1 MVLLEPPDPRRIEI
15 NPIVRRLIREARER
29 RGEPPLGEPDRRG
42 AGAQKQRTA
51 GDNLRLEG
59 YRDEGCCLH

>member
-29 RGEPPLGEPDRRG
+29 RGEPPWASQIEEELGRRSKG
-42 AGAQKQRTA
+42 PQETT
-51 GDNLRLEG
+51 
-59 YRDEGCCLH
+59 